1 MPDLPVLGSAEDEDA
16 ALAEHTATA
25 EGVAPAE
32 GTAPAEGEAG
42 SVGRRLPRTRWI
54 ILAAAGAVLLLATA
68 VLGPLAWRAL
78 TRDSVTLATPASLA
92 GLSIDTSDNAKQT
105 ADYLRT
111 AVAAKIA
118 LDTSVGAVYRDPASA
133 DRDVL
138 FFGGTAFII
147 TPERQLDQALGLLN
161 DDSGTVNGLHAVDPG
176 PLGGSM
182 KCGTTPGDNG
192 STIAVCGWADN
203 GSLAVALFPGR
214 TIDQAA
220 ELLRQMRAGIEH
232 RG

>member
-1 MPDLPVLGSAEDEDA
+1 MSDLPVLGSTEEED
-16 ALAEHTATA
+16 LSPP
-25 EGVAPAE
+25 AP
-32 GTAPAEGEAG
+32 GPAGPLW
-42 SVGRRLPRTRWI
+42 RRLPRTRW
-54 ILAAAGAVLLLATA
+54 LVLGVAGLVLLLAA
-68 VLGPLAWRAL
+68 VVLGPLAWRVL
-78 TRDSVTLATPASLA
+78 TRDSVTLSTPASLA
-92 GLSIDTSDNAKQT
+92 GLSIDTSDNASQT

-111 AVAAKIA
+111 AVAAKIT

-138 FFGGTAFII
+138 FFGGTAFIL

-161 DDSGTVNGLHAVDPG
+161 DDSGTVTGLHAVDPG

-192 STIAVCGWADN
+192 STMAVCGWADN

-214 TIDQAA
+214 GVDQAA
-220 ELLRQMRAGIEH
+220 NLLRQMRAGIEH
-232 RG
+232 RS